1 MSVATTSTSLGR
13 ASSARTTAA
22 CTARRSRSRRCSSGE
37 LLAPTKAC
45 NKLAFREADNA
56 AVADLFNVSTQFA
69 QMQMKGPRQYAK
81 YALAK
86 QAKARK

>member
-1 MSVATTSTSLGR
+1 VRLLRRYEVLACQTVRFGPDLHSRPVPTSTNLATINTNPRAEATGR
-13 ASSARTTAA
+13 GAA
-22 CTARRSRSRRCSSGE
+22 GG
-37 LLAPTKAC
+37 
-45 NKLAFREADNA
+45 
-56 AVADLFNVSTQFA
+56 AVAALFNVSTQFA